1 IIVPRK
7 AVHTVI
13 ANQPGQPSRS
23 KESQLG
29 NQYVGSCQA
38 IHAKTAQRV
47 QPGTK
52 RPSGKRYRNRPK
64 EAAPR
69 KSRRDSGHHKEA
81 YSIDSAYV
89 GFGKPTI
96 PKVSRA
102 KEASIAIR
110 SSDFRQKIMTATATY
125 TAAKTMSCTTM

>member
-1 IIVPRK
+1 MPGVAGAGAKGESATTIPRYTR
-7 AVHTVI
+7 AATEI
-13 ANQPGQPSRS
+13 P
-23 KESQLG
+23 
-29 NQYVGSCQA
+29 
-38 IHAKTAQRV
+38 KTTQRV

-52 RPSGKRYRNRPK
+52 RPSGNRYRNRPK

-89 GFGKPTI
+89 GFGKPAI

-125 TAAKTMSCTTM
+125 PAAKTTSCTTV

>member
-1 IIVPRK
+1 MV
-7 AVHTVI
+7 V

-29 NQYVGSCQA
+29 NQYAGSCQA
-38 IHAKTAQRV
+38 IHAKTTQRV

-69 KSRRDSGHHKEA
+69 KSRRDSGHHKAA
-81 YSIDSAYV
+81 YSMDSAYV
-89 GFGKPTI
+89 GFGKPAI

-110 SSDFRQKIMTATATY
+110 SRDFRRKIRNGTG
-125 TAAKTMSCTTM
+125 